1 MLKKGKR
8 WLRNVSIRYII
19 FVYFTLSALAAS
31 VFIGLSLYGRLA
43 DQMSSTIQEEN
54 QILINQINRYM
65 DSYLRTVMKLSDSL
79 YYGVVKNADLSDGSI
94 NSQFTLLYDNNKDN
108 VEQIALFSKEG
119 YLMESVPAARL
130 KTQADVSQED
140 WFKAALEKSE
150 NLHFST
156 PHVQYVFDNGDFQ
169 YRSFPGCGAYKRP
182 LHRAGGADDRYPL
195 QQLRAAV

>member
-65 DSYLRTVMKLSDSL
+65 DC
-79 YYGVVKNADLSDGSI
+79 
-94 NSQFTLLYDNNKDN
+94 
-108 VEQIALFSKEG
+108 
-119 YLMESVPAARL
+119 
-130 KTQADVSQED
+130 
-140 WFKAALEKSE
+140 EK
-150 NLHFST
+150 
-156 PHVQYVFDNGDFQ
+156 
-169 YRSFPGCGAYKRP
+169 CRP
-182 LHRAGGADDRYPL
+182 
-195 QQLRAAV
+195 V